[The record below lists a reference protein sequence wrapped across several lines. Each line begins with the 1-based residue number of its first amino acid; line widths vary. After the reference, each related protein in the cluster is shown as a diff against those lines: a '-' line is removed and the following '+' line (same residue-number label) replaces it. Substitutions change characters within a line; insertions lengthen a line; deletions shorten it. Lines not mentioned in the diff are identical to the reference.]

1 VLREVLHT
9 YQVSEWEFV
18 LATLLLVVIYIAFIS
33 LGLPDGMLGVAW
45 PIMHAQLGVPVS
57 AAGGV
62 AIIVSSGTII
72 SSLVSGRVLKR
83 FGTGKV
89 TFISVA
95 MTAIALLGIS
105 IAPSLFWIVLMGI
118 PLGLGAGSV
127 DAGLNDYVSKNY
139 AAKHMNWLHCF
150 WGIGAMA
157 GPLII
162 SQYIVRDLSWRNGYL
177 TVAIVQFALVALLF
191 FALPLWDKVAALVA
205 HGAGEGEMEGQHAPF
220 AGGLLAPLRI
230 PGLKPVLL
238 TFFFY
243 CGIEATIGLWGGS
256 YLVQIKG
263 LELATAALWV
273 SLYFGAITLGRFL
286 SGFVA
291 IRVSSKDL
299 IRYGEILILV
309 GVALFVL
316 PLPAWAGLASFIL
329 IGLGCA
335 PIFPA
340 MLHETPAR
348 FGREAAQ
355 HVMGFQMAVAYIGA
369 TLLAPIFGLI
379 ASSTTFA
386 IMPLFLLAY
395 IAIMLYCTEMA
406 NRKFSAGSQAAAPV
420 VSQA

>member
-1 VLREVLHT
+1 M
-9 YQVSEWEFV
+9 
-18 LATLLLVVIYIAFIS
+18 ATLLLVVIYIAFIS

-45 PIMHAQLGVPVS
+45 PIMHTELGVPVS

-83 FGTGKV
+83 FGTGMV
-89 TFISVA
+89 TFVSVA
-95 MTAIALLGIS
+95 LTAIALLGIS
-105 IAPSLFWIVLMGI
+105 LSPSLLWIVLLGV

-191 FALPLWDKVAALVA
+191 FALPLWEKVAALVTS
-205 HGAGEGEMEGQHAPF
+205 GNGDSVEEGGHAPLE
-220 AGGLLAPLRI
+220 GGLLAPLRLA
-230 PGLKPVLL
+230 GLKPVLL

-243 CGIEATIGLWGGS
+243 CGIESTIGLWGGS
-256 YLVQIKG
+256 YLVQVKG
-263 LELATAALWV
+263 LDLATAALWV

-286 SGFVA
+286 SGFVTL
-291 IRVSSKDL
+291 RVSSKDL
-299 IRYGEILILV
+299 IRYGEIIILT
-309 GVALFVL
+309 GVVLFVL
-316 PLPAWAGLASFIL
+316 PLPAWAGLISIIL

-335 PIFPA
+335 PIFPS

-348 FGREAAQ
+348 FGRDAAQ
-355 HVMGFQMAVAYIGA
+355 HVMGFQMAVAYVGA
-369 TLLAPIFGLI
+369 TLLAPIFGLV

-386 IMPLFLLAY
+386 IMPLVLLAY
-395 IAIMLYCTEMA
+395 ILIMLYCTEMA
-406 NRKFSAGSQAAAPV
+406 NRKFSQQASLKVTADSLTP
-420 VSQA
+420 S